1 MPTLLHVDSSMRVEG
16 SRSRALSGHFARNW
30 QRAHPDGSV
39 IYRDLAADP
48 VPHLD
53 LHAFTANFVA
63 DEDRTAAQREARA
76 LTETLTAEV
85 LAADEIV
92 IGVPLYNFGAPST
105 LKAWIDRIVVPG
117 LTVDP
122 AGAGGLAGG
131 RRVTVTAARGG
142 GYGPGTPREGWDHR
156 DPWLAHALN
165 PIGIDDVRFIHT
177 ELTMARESPA
187 MNGLEDLEDQSIA
200 DAHAAI
206 DALFT
211 PSVTEDLA
219 A

>member
-1 MPTLLHVDSSMRVEG
+1 MPTLLHIDSSMRIDG
-16 SRSRALSGHFARNW
+16 SRSRALSEHFARNW
-30 QRAHPDGSV
+30 QRAHPEGSV

-53 LHAFTANFVA
+53 LHAFTANLVA
-63 DEDRTAAQREARA
+63 DEDRTEAQRTARA

-92 IGVPLYNFGAPST
+92 IGMPLYNFGAPST
-105 LKAWIDRIVVPG
+105 VKAWVDRIVAPG

-122 AGAGGLAGG
+122 GGAGGLAGG
-131 RRVTVTAARGG
+131 RTVTVTAARGG

-156 DPWLAHALN
+156 DPWLVHTLSG
-165 PIGIDDVRFIHT
+165 IGIDDVRFIHA
-177 ELTMARESPA
+177 ELTLSRESPL
-187 MNGLEDLEDQSIA
+187 MSGLEDLEDQSIA

-206 DALFT
+206 DALFAR
-211 PSVTEDLA
+211 SAASDLA

>member
-1 MPTLLHVDSSMRVEG
+1 MICQATMYCMTSS
-16 SRSRALSGHFARNW
+16 A
-30 QRAHPDGSV
+30 Q
-39 IYRDLAADP
+39 AADATYQSL
-48 VPHLD
+48 VLIHHLER
-53 LHAFTANFVA
+53 VA
-63 DEDRTAAQREARA
+63 RRRFEIAIEPTGLRPRHVQA
-76 LTETLTAEV
+76 LTILR
-85 LAADEIV
+85 DH
-92 IGVPLYNFGAPST
+92 GAMSQGA
-105 LKAWIDRIVVPG
+105 LGDALR
-117 LTVDP
+117 LDP

-187 MNGLEDLEDQSIA
+187 MSGLEDLEDQSIA

-211 PSVTEDLA
+211 PSTTQDLA

>member
-1 MPTLLHVDSSMRVEG
+1 MRTAG
-16 SRSRALSGHFARNW
+16 SRSRALSDHFARNW
-30 QRAHPDGSV
+30 QQAHPDGSV

-48 VPHLD
+48 IPHLD

-63 DEDRTAAQREARA
+63 DEDRTAAQGEARA
-76 LTETLTAEV
+76 LTETLTGEV

-105 LKAWIDRIVVPG
+105 LKAWIDRIVALG

-122 AGAGGLAGG
+122 AGGGGLAGG

-142 GYGPGTPREGWDHR
+142 GYGSGTPREGWDHR
-156 DPWLAHALN
+156 DPWLAHALST
-165 PIGIDDVRFIHT
+165 IGIDDVRFIHA
-177 ELTMARESPA
+177 ELTMSRESPQ
-187 MNGLEDLEDQSIA
+187 MSGLEDLEDQSIQN
-200 DAHAAI
+200 AHADI

-211 PSVTEDLA
+211 PAGMQDLA